1 MRIARVFMC
10 DRIADL
16 HRLTRTIFQVSCLT
30 ACFPAHA
37 EPIEEILVT
46 AVRRA
51 VAEEQLSIS
60 LDTVDRDAVT
70 RNVLL
75 TDALAD
81 APGVFLQQ
89 TTPGQ
94 GAAIVRGQ
102 KGSAVLHLVDGMRL
116 NNAIF
121 RSAPTQYFALVPT
134 LAVERIEVLRGTP
147 ASLYGSDA
155 IGGVV
160 QVVTRKPGFD
170 SAETRFRGEMLASA
184 NTAENARVIGGTVDA
199 GNRRLAT
206 AFSAE
211 YADIGDR
218 RTGGGDTVRPS
229 GYSARS
235 ARWLVIAHPDD
246 NVSWSIDLQHAEQA
260 KTPRTDE
267 LVAGF
272 GETEPASSE
281 FFFRPNRRTFAHLD
295 YQLLD
300 GALGLDWNVDF
311 AWQCIDDDRQTRD
324 LDAPERTLEQNRSD
338 LYGLTVSGSRMTD
351 SGSWIAGLD
360 LYYDDVSSSRLR
372 EDIVTGE
379 LTAATPR
386 FPNGSSMELLSA
398 YGNGTWAIGERHA
411 LTAGLRLSDVRT
423 RLTSTSVHNTE
434 VTGDIGWVVTINGGW
449 QFTANLGY
457 GFRAPNVF
465 DLGTLGNRPGNRF
478 NIPNTSLD
486 SEHVVHTD
494 VGIRYRNSV
503 ADFTVSAYLL
513 DYTDRITSVS
523 TGEVTPEG
531 REITQSVNAA
541 SSTINGVEMSAR
553 FDISDEWF
561 LSANLTYTRGVQRV
575 ADGAEEPADR
585 IPPLSGF
592 ISLEYAPES
601 TFGFDAWA
609 SMAGAQDRLS
619 ARDVRDSRIDPDGT
633 PGWASIGARAHWR
646 PTDAWRV
653 TLELANVL
661 DAGYRAHGSGI
672 DATGRNATLSARWTW

>member
-1 MRIARVFMC
+1 MQ
-10 DRIADL
+10 
-16 HRLTRTIFQVSCLT
+16 RLTRTFFQASCLI

-37 EPIEEILVT
+37 EEIDEIFVT

-60 LDTVDRDAVT
+60 VDTVERDKVT
-70 RNVLL
+70 RNALL
-75 TDALAD
+75 TDALAT

-134 LAVERIEVLRGTP
+134 SAVERVEVLRGTP

-160 QVVTRKPGFD
+160 QVVTRKPEFD
-170 SAETRFRGEMLASA
+170 SAETEVRGELKAAA
-184 NTAENARVIGGTVDA
+184 NTAEEARVVGGTIDA

-206 AFSAE
+206 SFSAE

-218 RTGGGDTVRPS
+218 RIGGGDTVRPS
-229 GYSARS
+229 GFTARS
-235 ARWLVIAHPDD
+235 ARWIVIARPDD
-246 NVSWSIDLQHAEQA
+246 STSWSVDLQHAEQP

-267 LVAGF
+267 LVPGF

-300 GALGLDWNVDF
+300 GALGLDWNVDL
-311 AWQCIDDDRQTRD
+311 AWQRIDDDRQTRD
-324 LDAPERTLEQNRSD
+324 LDAPTRTLEQNRSD
-338 LYGLTVSGSRMTD
+338 LYGLTISGSQMTD
-351 SGSWIAGLD
+351 TGSWITGLD
-360 LYYDDVSSSRLR
+360 LYYDEVSSSRLR
-372 EDIVTGE
+372 EDISTGE
-379 LTAATPR
+379 RTTATSR
-386 FPNGSSMELLSA
+386 FPDGSSMELLSI
-398 YGNGTWAIGERHA
+398 YGNGTWAVGDRHA
-411 LTAGLRLSDVRT
+411 VTVGGRLSDVRT
-423 RLTSTSVHNTE
+423 RLPTTSVHNTE
-434 VTGDIGWVVTINGGW
+434 VSGDIGWVATINDGW

-486 SEHVVHTD
+486 SEHVVHGD
-494 VGIRYRNSV
+494 VGIRYRNTVAEFALSV
-503 ADFTVSAYLL
+503 YVL
-513 DYTDRITSVS
+513 DYTDRITSVA
-523 TGEVTPEG
+523 TGDITPEG

-541 SSTINGVEMSAR
+541 SSQIHGAEATAQL
-553 FDISDEWF
+553 DIGSNWF
-561 LSANLTYTRGVQRV
+561 VNANLGYTRGEQQV
-575 ADGAEEPADR
+575 AGSLEEPADR
-585 IPPLSGF
+585 IPPLSGY

-601 TFGFDAWA
+601 VFGFEAWA
-609 SMAGAQDRLS
+609 SVAGAQDRLS
-619 ARDVRDSRIDPDGT
+619 ARDVRDSRINPNGT
-633 PGWASIGARAHWR
+633 PGWASFGASAHWR
-646 PTDAWRV
+646 PTDAWLV
-653 TLELANVL
+653 SLELANAF
-661 DAGYRAHGSGI
+661 DAAYRVHGSGI
-672 DATGRNATLSARWTW
+672 DATGRNATLSARWRW

>member
-1 MRIARVFMC
+1 MQ
-10 DRIADL
+10 
-16 HRLTRTIFQVSCLT
+16 RLTRTFFQASCLI

-37 EPIEEILVT
+37 EEIDEILVT

-51 VAEEQLSIS
+51 VAEDQLSIS
-60 LDTVDRDAVT
+60 LDTVEREAVVS
-70 RNVLL
+70 NVLL
-75 TDALAD
+75 TDALRD

-134 LAVERIEVLRGTP
+134 SAVERVEVLRGTP

-160 QVVTRKPGFD
+160 QVVTRKPEFE
-170 SAETRFRGEMLASA
+170 SAETEVRGELLASA
-184 NTAENARVIGGTVDA
+184 NTAEEARVIGGTIDA

-206 AFSAE
+206 SFSAE

-218 RTGGGDTVRPS
+218 RVGGGDTVRPS

-235 ARWLVIAHPDD
+235 ARWVVVGRPDD
-246 NVSWSIDLQHAEQA
+246 RSSWSVDLQHAEQP

-267 LVAGF
+267 LVPGF

-295 YQLLD
+295 VQSFQ

-311 AWQCIDDDRQTRD
+311 AWQRIDDDRQTRD
-324 LDAPERTLEQNRSD
+324 LDAPERTLEKNRSD
-338 LYGLTVSGSRMTD
+338 LYGLTISGSRLTE

-360 LYYDDVSSSRLR
+360 LYYDAVSSGRVR
-372 EDIVTGE
+372 EDIATGQVTD
-379 LTAATPR
+379 ATSR
-386 FPNGSSMELLSA
+386 FPDGSSMELLSA
-398 YGNGTWAIGERHA
+398 YGNSTWSVGDRHA
-411 LTAGLRLSDVRT
+411 LTFGARISDVRT
-423 RLTSTSVHNTE
+423 RLPSTSVHNTE
-434 VTGDIGWVVTINGGW
+434 FSGDLGWVATINDGW

-478 NIPNTSLD
+478 NIPNTDLE
-486 SEHVVHTD
+486 SEHVVHGD
-494 VGIRYRNSV
+494 VGIRYSNTV
-503 ADFTVSAYLL
+503 AEFTLSIYVL
-513 DYTDRITSVS
+513 DYKDRITSVS
-523 TGEVTPEG
+523 TGNTTPEG
-531 REITQSVNAA
+531 RDITQSVNAA
-541 SSTINGVEMSAR
+541 SSEIHGAEAAAR
-553 FDISDEWF
+553 LDIGSEWF
-561 LSANLTYTRGVQRV
+561 VNANLTYTRGDQQV
-575 ADGAEEPADR
+575 AGSPEEPADR
-585 IPPLSGF
+585 VPPLSGF

-601 TFGFDAWA
+601 VFSFEAWA

-619 ARDVRDSRIDPDGT
+619 ARDVRDSRIDPNGT
-633 PGWASIGARAHWR
+633 PGWASFGASAHWR

-653 TLELANVL
+653 SLELANVL
-661 DAGYRAHGSGI
+661 DASYRVHGSGI
-672 DATGRNATLSARWTW
+672 DATGRNATLSARWSW

>member
-1 MRIARVFMC
+1 
-10 DRIADL
+10 L
-16 HRLTRTIFQVSCLT
+16 HRLTRTFFQASCLI

-46 AVRRA
+46 AARRA
-51 VAEEQLSIS
+51 VAEEQLSITF
-60 LDTVDRDAVT
+60 DTVERDQVT

-121 RSAPTQYFALVPT
+121 RSAPTQYFALVPSS
-134 LAVERIEVLRGTP
+134 AVERVEVLRGTP

-170 SAETRFRGEMLASA
+170 SAETEVRGELLASA
-184 NTAENARVIGGTVDA
+184 NTAEEARVIGGTIDA
-199 GNRRLAT
+199 GNARLAT
-206 AFSAE
+206 SFSAE

-218 RTGGGDTVRPS
+218 RIGGGETVRPS

-235 ARWLVIAHPDD
+235 ARWLVVARPDD
-246 NVSWSIDLQHAEQA
+246 NASWSVDLQHAEQP

-295 YQLLD
+295 YQLFE

-311 AWQCIDDDRQTRD
+311 AWQRIDDDRQTRD

-338 LYGLTVSGSRMTD
+338 LYGLTISGSRMTD

-360 LYYDDVSSSRLR
+360 LYYDDVSSSRVR
-372 EDIVTGE
+372 EDVVTGE
-379 LTAATPR
+379 QTEATSR
-386 FPNGSSMELLSA
+386 FPDGSSMELLSA
-398 YGNGTWAIGERHA
+398 YGNGTWGVGERNA
-411 LTAGLRLSDVRT
+411 VTAGLRLSDVRT
-423 RLTSTSVHNTE
+423 RLPSTSVHNTE
-434 VTGDIGWVVTINGGW
+434 VSGDIGWVFTIDDGW

-465 DLGTLGNRPGNRF
+465 DLGSLGNRPGNRF
-478 NIPNTSLD
+478 NIPNTNLE
-486 SEHVVHTD
+486 SEHVIHGD

-503 ADFTVSAYLL
+503 AEFAVAAYLL

-523 TGEVTPEG
+523 TGNVTPEG
-531 REITQSVNAA
+531 RDITQSVNAA
-541 SSTINGVEMSAR
+541 SSEIHGVEMSAR
-553 FDISDEWF
+553 LDIGSAWF
-561 LSANLTYTRGVQRV
+561 VNANLTYTRGEQQV
-575 ADGAEEPADR
+575 AGSVEEPADR
-585 IPPLSGF
+585 VPPLSGF

-601 TFGFDAWA
+601 AFGFDAWA

-619 ARDVRDSRIDPDGT
+619 ARDVRDSRIDPEGT
-633 PGWASIGARAHWR
+633 PGWASVGARAHWR

-653 TLELANVL
+653 ALELANVL
-661 DAGYRAHGSGI
+661 DASYRMHGSGI
-672 DATGRNATLSARWTW
+672 DATGRNVTLSARWSW

>member
-1 MRIARVFMC
+1 MQ
-10 DRIADL
+10 
-16 HRLTRTIFQVSCLT
+16 RLTRTFFQASCLI
-30 ACFPAHA
+30 ACLPAHA
-37 EPIEEILVT
+37 EEIDEILVT

-60 LDTVDRDAVT
+60 LDMVERDQVAG
-70 RNVLL
+70 NVLL
-75 TDALAD
+75 TDALAN

-134 LAVERIEVLRGTP
+134 SAVERVEVLRGTP

-160 QVVTRKPGFD
+160 QVVTRKPKFD
-170 SAETRFRGEMLASA
+170 TAETEVRGELTASA
-184 NTAENARVIGGTVDA
+184 NTAEEARVIGGTVDA

-206 AFSAE
+206 SFSAE

-218 RTGGGDTVRPS
+218 RIGGGDTVRPS
-229 GYSARS
+229 GYTARS
-235 ARWLVIAHPDD
+235 ARLLVAARPDD
-246 NVSWSIDLQHAEQA
+246 NRSYSIDLQHAEQP

-267 LVAGF
+267 LVPGF

-281 FFFRPNRRTFAHLD
+281 FWFRPNRRTFAHFDFQSLE
-295 YQLLD
+295 

-311 AWQCIDDDRQTRD
+311 AWQRIDDDRQTRD
-324 LDAPERTLEQNRSD
+324 LNAPERTLEDNRSD
-338 LYGLTVSGSRMTD
+338 LYGLTVSGSRMTGK
-351 SGSWIAGLD
+351 GSWIAGLD
-360 LYYDDVSSSRLR
+360 LYYDEVSSSRVR
-372 EDIVTGE
+372 EDVATGQTTTVTS
-379 LTAATPR
+379 R
-386 FPNGSSMELLSA
+386 FPDGSSMELLSA
-398 YGNGTWAIGERHA
+398 YGNSTWSIGDRHA
-411 LTAGLRLSDVRT
+411 LTIGARISDVRT
-423 RLTSTSVHNTE
+423 RLPMTSVHNTE
-434 VTGDIGWVVTINGGW
+434 VSGDIGWVATINDGW

-486 SEHVVHTD
+486 SEHVVHGD
-494 VGIRYRNSV
+494 VGIRYRNTVAEFVLSV
-503 ADFTVSAYLL
+503 YVL
-513 DYTDRITSVS
+513 DYKDRITSVA
-523 TGEVTPEG
+523 TGDVSPEG
-531 REITQSVNAA
+531 REITQSINAA
-541 SSTINGVEMSAR
+541 SSQIRGAEATAR
-553 FDISDEWF
+553 LDIGSDWF
-561 LSANLTYTRGVQRV
+561 VNANLAYTYGDQQV
-575 ADGAEEPADR
+575 AGSVEEPADR

-601 TFGFDAWA
+601 VFGFKAWA

-619 ARDVRDSRIDPDGT
+619 ARDVRDSRINPNGT
-633 PGWASIGARAHWR
+633 PGWASLGASAHWR

-653 TLELANVL
+653 SLALANVF
-661 DAGYRAHGSGI
+661 DAGYRVHGSGI
-672 DATGRNATLSARWTW
+672 DAVGRNATLSARWSW